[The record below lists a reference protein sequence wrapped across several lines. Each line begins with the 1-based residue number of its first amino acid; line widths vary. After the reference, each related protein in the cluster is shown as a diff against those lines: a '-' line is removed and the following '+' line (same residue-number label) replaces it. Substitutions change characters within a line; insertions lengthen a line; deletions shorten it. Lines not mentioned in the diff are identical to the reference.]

1 MYTVQKVSMNV
12 LHAVMKAK
20 WKSEL
25 PGGKKNNKAPPST
38 NDNTG
43 SEKKRTK
50 SKTQKY
56 KVLRRICSDEEF
68 TSN

>member
-1 MYTVQKVSMNV
+1 MNV

-38 NDNTG
+38 NDNAG

-56 KVLRRICSDEEF
+56 ISIEKDM
-68 TSN
+68 